1 MISLLQLR
9 LREHLLTALSAL
21 KLRGQSDQGD
31 VTTAPQVFIGD
42 IPPKRKNTPDR
53 IAREVPCVVVVPLSG
68 HIEVDDGAGASVAL
82 IALSCCVYN
91 PDREDA
97 GDLTGVESDLA
108 HLVSAVCGALLPCA
122 EGEPL
127 AKRFVLIP
135 DEKGKTLAWVRP
147 EEQPGPFASAT
158 ITSRWTFKGWE

>member
-9 LREHLLTALSAL
+9 LKEHLSAALAWI
-21 KLRGQSDQGD
+21 KLYGQSDRGD
-31 VTTAPQVFIGD
+31 VTTSPQVFIGD

-53 IAREVPCVVVVPLSG
+53 TVREVPCVVIVPLSG
-68 HIEVDDGAGASVAL
+68 HIEVEDGAATSVAL

-91 PDREDA
+91 PDREEN
-97 GDLTGVESDLA
+97 GDVTGVESDLA
-108 HLVSAVCGALLPCA
+108 NLVSAVCAALLPCA

-127 AKRFVLIP
+127 ARRFVLVP

-158 ITSRWTFKGWE
+158 ITSRWHFKGWE